1 MLKGLSKDLLEFE
14 EVDLAA
20 LLLQVEIKD
29 K

>member
-1 MLKGLSKDLLEFE
+1 MLKVLSKDLLKFE